1 MQTLNH
7 QIKQIRYILFINLQ
21 AHLFLSSFC
30 CRLNGIVL
38 QYLKY
43 FDFSEVTKIRLIN
56 PGNKPDQGR
65 VEVYLAGPNQW
76 GTVCDDYW
84 DERDATVVCN
94 QLGFANG
101 TALKGLKR
109 FLCFCCC
116 FFPLFSFSA
125 SCFLINKKAMFCP

>member
-1 MQTLNH
+1 MQSLNH
-7 QIKQIRYILFINLQ
+7 QLKQIRYILFINLQ

-30 CRLNGIVL
+30 CRLNGVVL
-38 QYLKY
+38 QY
-43 FDFSEVTKIRLIN
+43 FDFSEVTEIRLVN
-56 PGNKPDQGR
+56 PGKKPDQGR

-94 QLGFANG
+94 QLGYANG
-101 TALKGLKR
+101 TALKG
-109 FLCFCCC
+109 FETV

-125 SCFLINKKAMFCP
+125 S